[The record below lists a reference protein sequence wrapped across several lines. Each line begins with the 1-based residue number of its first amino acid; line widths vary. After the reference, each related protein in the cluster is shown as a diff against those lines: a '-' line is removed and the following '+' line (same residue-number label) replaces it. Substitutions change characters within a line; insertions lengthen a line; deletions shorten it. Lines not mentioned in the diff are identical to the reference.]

1 MAKNDPEIAKN
12 YLKWQKWSEMFRK
25 MFQMRPVSQVR
36 PKKYRKMAKMTL
48 KWPK

>member
-1 MAKNDPEIAKN
+1 MAKNYPKIAKN

-36 PKKYRKMAKMTL
+36 AKNTV